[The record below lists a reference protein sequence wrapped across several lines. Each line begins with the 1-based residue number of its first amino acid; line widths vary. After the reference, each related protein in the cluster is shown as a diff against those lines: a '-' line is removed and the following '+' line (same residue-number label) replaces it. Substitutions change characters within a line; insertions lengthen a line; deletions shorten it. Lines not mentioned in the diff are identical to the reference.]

1 MLSKRLSIIYSFIDE
16 GSSVVDVGCDHGYLL
31 IELAKNNKST
41 NLLGVENKL
50 GPFSTLK
57 KNIKLNKLDGKI
69 NTSLS
74 DGISNVD
81 SSFDTL
87 VIAGMGSDNI
97 VGIIERNKDKLSL
110 FNTIIIDSHTETEKI
125 RRYFVEKYYKISNE
139 KIIKDNKI
147 VYEIIKFVKGKA
159 NYSDLE
165 FKYGPIILNNK
176 NDEEFKEIYKERV
189 QYLTKKLENA
199 TNEKFKNNLSSE
211 IEEICSILR

>member
-41 NLLGVENKL
+41 KLLGVENKL

-57 KNIKLNKLDGKI
+57 KNIKLNNLDGKI

-125 RRYFVEKYYKISNE
+125 RRYFVKKYYKISNE

>member
-57 KNIKLNKLDGKI
+57 KNIKLNNLDDKI
-69 NTSLS
+69 NISLS

-125 RRYFVEKYYKISNE
+125 RRYFVKKYYKISNE

>member
-97 VGIIERNKDKLSL
+97 MGIIERNEDKLSL

-125 RRYFVEKYYKISNE
+125 RRYFVKKYYKISNE

-211 IEEICSILR
+211 IKEICSILR

>member
-125 RRYFVEKYYKISNE
+125 RRYFVKKYYKISNE

-211 IEEICSILR
+211 IKEICSILR

>member
-97 VGIIERNKDKLSL
+97 VGIIERNEDKLSL

-125 RRYFVEKYYKISNE
+125 RRYFVNKYYKISNE

-199 TNEKFKNNLSSE
+199 TNEKFKNNLSNE

>member
-57 KNIKLNKLDGKI
+57 KNIKLNNLDDKI
-69 NTSLS
+69 NISLS

-125 RRYFVEKYYKISNE
+125 RRYFVKKYYKISNE

-176 NDEEFKEIYKERV
+176 NDEEFKEIYKDRV

>member
-1 MLSKRLSIIYSFIDE
+1 MI
-16 GSSVVDVGCDHGYLL
+16 L
-31 IELAKNNKST
+31 IP
-41 NLLGVENKL
+41 KL
-50 GPFSTLK
+50 
-57 KNIKLNKLDGKI
+57 
-69 NTSLS
+69 
-74 DGISNVD
+74 
-81 SSFDTL
+81 
-87 VIAGMGSDNI
+87 
-97 VGIIERNKDKLSL
+97 
-110 FNTIIIDSHTETEKI
+110 KI
-125 RRYFVEKYYKISNE
+125 RRYFVKKYYKISNE

>member
-50 GPFSTLK
+50 GPFSTLN

-125 RRYFVEKYYKISNE
+125 RRYFVKKYYKISNE

-199 TNEKFKNNLSSE
+199 TNEKFKNNLSNE
-211 IEEICSILR
+211 IEEISSILR

>member
-57 KNIKLNKLDGKI
+57 KNIKLNNLDGKI

-110 FNTIIIDSHTETEKI
+110 FSTIIIDSHTETEKI
-125 RRYFVEKYYKISNE
+125 RRYFVKKYYKISNE

>member
-81 SSFDTL
+81 SSIDTL

-125 RRYFVEKYYKISNE
+125 RRYFVKKYYKISNE

>member
-50 GPFSTLK
+50 GPFSTLN

-110 FNTIIIDSHTETEKI
+110 FNTIIIDSHTET
-125 RRYFVEKYYKISNE
+125 E

-211 IEEICSILR
+211 IEEISSILR

>member
-57 KNIKLNKLDGKI
+57 KNIKLNNLDDKI
-69 NTSLS
+69 NISLS

-97 VGIIERNKDKLSL
+97 MGIIERNKDKLSL

-125 RRYFVEKYYKISNE
+125 RRYFVKKYYKISNE

-176 NDEEFKEIYKERV
+176 NDEEFKEIYNERV

>member
-81 SSFDTL
+81 SSFNTL

-211 IEEICSILR
+211 IKEICSILR

>member
-74 DGISNVD
+74 DGISNID

-97 VGIIERNKDKLSL
+97 VGIIERNKDKLLL

-125 RRYFVEKYYKISNE
+125 RRYFVKKYYKISNE

-176 NDEEFKEIYKERV
+176 NDEEFKEIYNEKV

-211 IEEICSILR
+211 IKEICSILR

>member
-57 KNIKLNKLDGKI
+57 KNIKLNDLDGKI

-125 RRYFVEKYYKISNE
+125 RRYFVKKYYKISNE

>member
-97 VGIIERNKDKLSL
+97 MGIIERNKDKLSL

-176 NDEEFKEIYKERV
+176 NDEEFKEIYKERF

>member
-50 GPFSTLK
+50 GPFSTLN

-97 VGIIERNKDKLSL
+97 VGIIERNKDVLETWLEKHGVKYDELIFGKPLGDWYIDDKGMSVKDFL
-110 FNTIIIDSHTETEKI
+110 KADFYELKGGSNSSIRRELNKVIKTAKNSQSQYAWYKYVNNYQFFMYKIIRNYSHTQA
-125 RRYFVEKYYKISNE
+125 
-139 KIIKDNKI
+139 IK
-147 VYEIIKFVKGKA
+147 
-159 NYSDLE
+159 
-165 FKYGPIILNNK
+165 
-176 NDEEFKEIYKERV
+176 
-189 QYLTKKLENA
+189 TK
-199 TNEKFKNNLSSE
+199 
-211 IEEICSILR
+211 

>member
-57 KNIKLNKLDGKI
+57 KNIKLNNLDGKI
-69 NTSLS
+69 NSSLS

-125 RRYFVEKYYKISNE
+125 RRYFVKKYYKIGNE

-176 NDEEFKEIYKERV
+176 NDEEFKEIYNERV

>member
-57 KNIKLNKLDGKI
+57 KNIKLNNLDDKI
-69 NTSLS
+69 NISLS

-97 VGIIERNKDKLSL
+97 MGIIERNKDKLSL

-125 RRYFVEKYYKISNE
+125 RRYFVKKYYKISNE

-211 IEEICSILR
+211 IKEICSILR

>member
-1 MLSKRLSIIYSFIDE
+1 MNFIKIFFLGIVTIIKFIYSFFKYFFI
-16 GSSVVDVGCDHGYLL
+16 G
-31 IELAKNNKST
+31 
-41 NLLGVENKL
+41 
-50 GPFSTLK
+50 
-57 KNIKLNKLDGKI
+57 
-69 NTSLS
+69 
-74 DGISNVD
+74 
-81 SSFDTL
+81 
-87 VIAGMGSDNI
+87 
-97 VGIIERNKDKLSL
+97 L

-125 RRYFVEKYYKISNE
+125 RRYFVKKYYKISNE

>member
-97 VGIIERNKDKLSL
+97 MGIIERNEDKLSL

-125 RRYFVEKYYKISNE
+125 RRYFVKKYYKISNE

-176 NDEEFKEIYKERV
+176 NDEEFKEIYNEKV

-211 IEEICSILR
+211 IKEICSILR

>member
-50 GPFSTLK
+50 GPFSILN
-57 KNIKLNKLDGKI
+57 KNIKLNNLDGKI
-69 NTSLS
+69 DTSLS

-125 RRYFVEKYYKISNE
+125 RRYFVKKYYKISNE

-176 NDEEFKEIYKERV
+176 NDEEFNEIYKERV

>member
-97 VGIIERNKDKLSL
+97 VGIIERNKDKLLL

-125 RRYFVEKYYKISNE
+125 RRYFVKKYYKISNE

-176 NDEEFKEIYKERV
+176 NDEDFKEIYKERV
-189 QYLTKKLENA
+189 QHLTKKLENA

-211 IEEICSILR
+211 IEEISSILR

>member
-199 TNEKFKNNLSSE
+199 TNEKFKNNLSNE

>member
-81 SSFDTL
+81 SSFNTL

-97 VGIIERNKDKLSL
+97 MGIIERNKDKLSL

-211 IEEICSILR
+211 IKEICSILR

>member
-57 KNIKLNKLDGKI
+57 KNIKLNNLDDKI
-69 NTSLS
+69 NISLS

-97 VGIIERNKDKLSL
+97 MGIIERNKDKLSL

-125 RRYFVEKYYKISNE
+125 RRYFVKKYYKISNE

>member
-97 VGIIERNKDKLSL
+97 MGIIERNEDKLSL
-110 FNTIIIDSHTETEKI
+110 FNTIIIDSHTEAEKI
-125 RRYFVEKYYKISNE
+125 RRYFVKKYYKISNE

-211 IEEICSILR
+211 IKEISSILR

>member
-97 VGIIERNKDKLSL
+97 MGIIERNKDKLSL

>member
-57 KNIKLNKLDGKI
+57 KNIKLNNLDDKI
-69 NTSLS
+69 NISLS

-97 VGIIERNKDKLSL
+97 MGIIERNKDKLSL

-125 RRYFVEKYYKISNE
+125 RRYFVKKYYKISNE

-147 VYEIIKFVKGKA
+147 VYEIIKFVKGKT

>member
-50 GPFSTLK
+50 GPFSTLN

-97 VGIIERNKDKLSL
+97 MGIIERNKDKLSL
-110 FNTIIIDSHTETEKI
+110 FNTIIIDSHTET
-125 RRYFVEKYYKISNE
+125 E

>member
-57 KNIKLNKLDGKI
+57 KNIKLNNLDGKI

-74 DGISNVD
+74 DGISDVD

-125 RRYFVEKYYKISNE
+125 RRYFVKKYYKISNE